1 MVFEETDF
9 ALILKALKFAARK
22 HRNQRRKD
30 KEGTP
35 YINHPIYV
43 AETLWRTGNVRDA
56 ATIAAAILHDT
67 IEDTSATPE
76 EIEALFGKEVLSLV
90 QEVSDDKRLPKEVR
104 KQLQIEHAP
113 HISIR
118 AKEIKLADKLCNV
131 HDILYSPPSGW
142 PLQRR
147 IEYLNW
153 TEKVVAG
160 LRGANKGLEDL
171 YDEVLKEAREKLKED
186 NLEQTA

>member
-9 ALILKALKFAARK
+9 ALILKALRFAARK

-43 AETLWRTGNVRDA
+43 AETLWRSGNVREA
-56 ATIAAAILHDT
+56 TTIAAAILHDT
-67 IEDTSATPE
+67 IEDTTATPE
-76 EIEALFGKEVLSLV
+76 EIEILFGNEVLTLV

-104 KQLQIEHAP
+104 KRLQIEHAP
-113 HISIR
+113 RISIR
-118 AKEIKLADKLCNV
+118 AKEIKLADKICNV
-131 HDILYSPPSGW
+131 HDIVYSPPAGW

-147 IEYLNW
+147 IDYLDW
-153 TEKVVAG
+153 SDKVVAG
-160 LRGANKGLEDL
+160 LRGANKSLEDL
-171 YDEVLKEAREKLKED
+171 YDEVLKDAREKIKEE
-186 NLEQTA
+186 NTE